1 MTAKSWDRET
11 AALRALLA
19 DLAPPAPSP
28 RDEECETAQMHLDLF
43 VSDELDGVDV
53 RLRHPR
59 LWQHLQLCA
68 DCRVDHDRLF
78 GMLAAEIE
86 GRLPALPPRLAPSL
100 PAEPWRLEIVPA
112 PGRPRPALQF
122 IFAPAYLR
130 QSLRPAAAAG
140 LRAADDP
147 RADRLLLSYL
157 GAPGVVPGTIT
168 EVMVQLYAQPETC
181 DPQTGRVERITLA
194 LVAAGEPMPTAAE
207 LIWGNR
213 TWAVALGQDGD
224 AIIGPLSVAELAE
237 DQPDARRATPFA
249 ETAFSLR
256 LLY

>member
-28 RDEECETAQMHLDLF
+28 RDEGCETFQMHLDLF

-59 LWQHLQLCA
+59 MWQHLQLCA
-68 DCRVDHDRLF
+68 DCRADHDRLL

-86 GRLPALPPRLAPSL
+86 GRLPVLPPRPVT
-100 PAEPWRLEIVPA
+100 PPRREERWRLAVVPA
-112 PGRPRPALQF
+112 AGRPRPALQF

-130 QSLRPAAAAG
+130 QSLRPATAAG

-157 GAPGVVPGTIT
+157 GAPAEA
-168 EVMVQLYAQPETC
+168 EVMVQLYAQPEAR
-181 DPQTGRVERITLA
+181 DPQTGRVERVTLA

-207 LIWGNR
+207 LTWGGR

-224 AIIGPLSVAELAE
+224 AIIGPVPTAELSE
-237 DQPDARRATPFA
+237 DRPDASAA

>member
-11 AALRALLA
+11 AALRAVLE
-19 DLAPPAPSP
+19 DLAPAPSL
-28 RDEECETAQMHLDLF
+28 RNEGCETTQMHLDLF

-59 LWQHLQLCA
+59 MWQHLQLCA
-68 DCRVDHDRLF
+68 DCRADHDRLL

-86 GRLPALPPRLAPSL
+86 GRLPILPPRRAAP
-100 PAEPWRLEIVPA
+100 PPVREEPWRLEIVPA
-112 PGRPRPALQF
+112 RGRERPALQF

-140 LRAADDP
+140 LRAAGEP
-147 RADRLLLSYL
+147 PADRLLLSYL
-157 GAPGVVPGTIT
+157 GAPVEG
-168 EVMVQLYAQPETC
+168 EVMVQLYAQPAAQ
-181 DPQTGRVERITLA
+181 DPQAGRTERVTLA
-194 LVAAGEPMPTAAE
+194 LIAAGEPMPTAAE
-207 LIWGNR
+207 LTWGGR
-213 TWAVALGQDGD
+213 TWAVALGQDGE
-224 AIIGPLSVAELAE
+224 AVIGPVPAAALSE
-237 DQPDARRATPFA
+237 DRPDAPAA

>member
-28 RDEECETAQMHLDLF
+28 RDEGCETAQMHLDLF

-59 LWQHLQLCA
+59 MWQHLQLCA
-68 DCRVDHDRLF
+68 DCRADHDRLL

-86 GRLPALPPRLAPSL
+86 GRLPALPPRPAPPQQ

-112 PGRPRPALQF
+112 AGRSRPVLQF

-130 QSLRPAAAAG
+130 QSLRPVSAAG

-157 GAPGVVPGTIT
+157 GAPAAVPGTT
-168 EVMVQLYAQPETC
+168 AEVMVQLYAQPAAP
-181 DPQTGRVERITLA
+181 DAPPGALTLA
-194 LVAAGEPMPTAAE
+194 LVAAGDPMPTAAE
-207 LIWGNR
+207 LSWGRR
-213 TWAVALGQDGD
+213 TWAVTLGQDGD
-224 AIIGPLSVAELAE
+224 AIIGPVSAAELSE
-237 DQPDARRATPFA
+237 DQPDAA

>member
-11 AALRALLA
+11 AALRALLT

-28 RDEECETAQMHLDLF
+28 RDEGCETAQMHLDLF

-59 LWQHLQLCA
+59 MWQHLQLCA
-68 DCRVDHDRLF
+68 DCRADHDRLL

-86 GRLPALPPRLAPSL
+86 GRLPVLPPRPAPL
-100 PAEPWRLEIVPA
+100 QQPAEPWRLAVVPA

-157 GAPGVVPGTIT
+157 GAPAVVPGTVA
-168 EVMVQLYAQPETC
+168 EVMVQLYAQPEAR

-194 LVAAGEPMPTAAE
+194 LVAAGEPMPAAAE
-207 LIWGNR
+207 LTWGSR

-224 AIIGPLSVAELAE
+224 ALIGPVPTAELSE
-237 DQPDARRATPFA
+237 DRPDASAA